1 MLPKFALVAT
11 VLVWFV
17 GSIRADDDGHG
28 NDGHSDDDHGGD
40 RNYKYVAVFS
50 IDGFHGSDVK
60 KYVSMRPGSTIA
72 ELLETGYE
80 YTNAFCPGPSDSFPG
95 TLAPFTG
102 AFPRTTGVW
111 YDDVWDRS
119 LYPIGSNCSGPSGA
133 EIAYDESIDF
143 DSTKL
148 FSGGINPDNLPKALI
163 SGKCVALYPHARL
176 RVNTVWEVVASK
188 GKETAYT
195 DKHPSYDL
203 VRGPSGKGLTSG
215 YFPEV
220 AAVPVTVDGTIPYD
234 TLHVNA
240 FLDWLN
246 GATPANSEGK
256 LSGILSEV

>member
-28 NDGHSDDDHGGD
+28 NDGHGDDDHGGD

-60 KYVSMRPGSTIA
+60 KYVSMRPKSTIA

-133 EIAYDESIDF
+133 E
-143 DSTKL
+143 
-148 FSGGINPDNLPKALI
+148 
-163 SGKCVALYPHARL
+163 
-176 RVNTVWEVVASK
+176 
-188 GKETAYT
+188 
-195 DKHPSYDL
+195 
-203 VRGPSGKGLTSG
+203 
-215 YFPEV
+215 
-220 AAVPVTVDGTIPYD
+220 
-234 TLHVNA
+234 
-240 FLDWLN
+240 
-246 GATPANSEGK
+246 SE
-256 LSGILSEV
+256 